1 MPFLTLF
8 TFWYFQGYTEPA
20 TTVEATTA
28 EPTRFPPRPVPN
40 QAYAKLSS
48 ARNSWQT
55 MMDKSNMDI
64 RAYKER
70 RVRNRFNV
78 LTDQMKARHEKLIAA
93 GCSFT
98 KVDEIL
104 IGMVFI
110 DYNDTCRT
118 TKKLIHGNFYFIVDK
133 ISNWNIYYEIFIYI
147 FRYARVGSRLHYGLW
162 DAKWCKSTQKYT
174 KNLEQ
179 IITKIG
185 WIQKKYGPLCEM
197 RLMNKLIKCVCI
209 VHNAMFLYKQRYT

>member
-1 MPFLTLF
+1 MKS
-8 TFWYFQGYTEPA
+8 
-20 TTVEATTA
+20 TTV

-55 MMDKSNMDI
+55 MMDKSHMDI

-70 RVRNRFNV
+70 RVRNRFNI
-78 LTDQMKARHEKLIAA
+78 LTDQMKARHEKLIVA

-118 TKKLIHGNFYFIVDK
+118 TKKLIHGNLYFIIDD
-133 ISNWNIYYEIFIYI
+133 ISN
-147 FRYARVGSRLHYGLW
+147 
-162 DAKWCKSTQKYT
+162 
-174 KNLEQ
+174 
-179 IITKIG
+179 
-185 WIQKKYGPLCEM
+185 
-197 RLMNKLIKCVCI
+197 
-209 VHNAMFLYKQRYT
+209 